1 MEKRIINKVA
11 VNIIKVIKYYNS
23 IIIGDPNPQIY
34 NLVLD
39 KAIDYL
45 ENKQK

>member
-23 IIIGDPNPQIY
+23 IIIGDQNHQIY